1 MENQSEQLNDIKW
14 NILQTGEQ
22 KKSLGSWIM
31 SISFGWGGE
40 EKGRMEWIDFK
51 DDKEYIICRSGWHD
65 ES

>member
-22 KKSLGSWIM
+22 KKSLGSWRM
-31 SISFGWGGE
+31 SISFGWGRE

-51 DDKEYIICRSGWHD
+51 DDKEYIICRWGWHD